1 MKRDNEEIA
10 MRYWLIIIALVAL
23 AFGTNAQEPS
33 LLQLAMDESNLQ
45 TGQRYTVRI
54 EVQNIQELW
63 AADLRISYDPSQIY
77 VIGTV
82 AGSPVRLGD
91 FAVGG
96 DTIFNS
102 VDSVAGEIRYAF
114 SIFSPANPVSGSGV
128 VGSFEIVPLLAGT
141 AQMQFASADVSSI
154 DFILDD
160 SGQRI
165 GGNAIDISFLPV
177 LLEMQVSGEPAT
189 PPAEATATPTATATI
204 DPALLGEAATEEAD
218 ATLVNVT
225 AAPRT
230 PSPEIPNSS
239 ESSAIDP
246 VWYLAIALILF
257 SVISLVGLFVMWR
270 RRS

>member
-10 MRYWLIIIALVAL
+10 MRNWLIIIALVAL

-33 LLQLAMDESNLQ
+33 LLQLVMDESNLQ

-82 AGSPVRLGD
+82 AGSPLRLGD
-91 FAVGG
+91 FPVGG

-102 VDSVAGEIRYAF
+102 VDSVTGEIRYAF

-154 DFILDD
+154 DFILDAT
-160 SGQRI
+160 GQRI

-177 LLEMQVSGEPAT
+177 LLEMQITGEPAT

-204 DPALLGEAATEEAD
+204 DPALLGEAATEEAV

-230 PSPEIPNSS
+230 PSPEVPSNPA
-239 ESSAIDP
+239 SASFDP
-246 VWYLAIALILF
+246 IWLLAIGMTIFSFIAL
-257 SVISLVGLFVMWR
+257 VALFVLWR